1 MRAIQTFI
9 LRLLVDPAD
18 PGALRGA
25 VESVSE
31 GISRPFV
38 GEEQLLALLRSATKL
53 PGEAL
58 EPANGAQGSA
68 ASPDLPDGRDLA
80 RRRTGKR
87 DEAN

>member
-1 MRAIQTFI
+1 MRAVQTFI

-38 GEEQLLALLRSATKL
+38 GEEQLLALLCSAANL
-53 PGEAL
+53 PGEAP
-58 EPANGAQGSA
+58 EPANGVQGSA
-68 ASPDLPDGRDLA
+68 ASPDLPGGPVN
-80 RRRTGKR
+80 RTEKG
-87 DEAN
+87 ESIWIA